1 MILLLIDTYKKESL
15 LRISL
20 EKPYEVKGIKIEKN
34 PIKCVEFKNAIHQ
47 KYSGLNNLEKRTATE
62 LDNLGVDWCRNPTHY
77 GYGIELIDEVGLT
90 QTFFPDF
97 LF

>member
-1 MILLLIDTYKKESL
+1 
-15 LRISL
+15 L

-90 QTFFPDF
+90 QTFFRIF
-97 LF
+97 CFEGGEQWFV